1 MNNLADKKR
10 KLISFNIQNEQL
22 VLANM
27 IKSNKI
33 RRRLA
38 KELKP
43 YHFIGKKHRT
53 IFNILCRMVEKN
65 LDFDIDTFE
74 SLAAEKDEYGGASYV
89 LKLEA
94 LYQENANI
102 EHHVNILKADSV
114 KHHIKERRMEKL
126 IDILEDPHSDVSEI
140 NQIIDQIKEEVQANF
155 QTTLILSGIEL
166 RKNYWKDL
174 QERRKTSIF
183 VPSGIKG
190 LDRWLTE
197 GFARKKCSVWSAR
210 PGMGKTTTMANVAL
224 NLSRGIKNS
233 KGEIIVE
240 PKKVL
245 IAPLETGHI
254 SYLDIM
260 VSVLI
265 KERLEAEAE
274 TEQSALPKSMIGM
287 RLDRLVRYSD
297 QLTDQEMSL
306 IKWAMDEIFSNE
318 NLCFV
323 DNPALTLDELEAIL
337 EEGNYDV
344 CIVDLWERLADIEID
359 AAKLTKKLTRTQA
372 IAKRCNV
379 HIAIVH
385 QQRRSDSK
393 SKSKKPTMEA
403 LKNSGAYE
411 EISDLIVFMYRAK
424 YFDPTLEEDVIEY
437 IIAKQRRGAMNKSAF
452 HNFYADYGMIGE
464 YRKNYVEAEDIF

>member
-1 MNNLADKKR
+1 MAEKR
-10 KLISFNIQNEQL
+10 KLISFNVQNEQL
-22 VLANM
+22 VIANM
-27 IKSNKI
+27 LKSTKI
-33 RRRLA
+33 RRKLV

-43 YHFIGKKHRT
+43 YHFIGKKHRA

-74 SLAAEKDEYGGASYV
+74 SLATEKDEYGGASYV

-126 IDILEDPHSDVSEI
+126 IDVLEDPHSDVSEI

-155 QTTLILSGIEL
+155 QTTHILSGIEL

-233 KGEIIVE
+233 KGEIISE

-245 IAPLETGHI
+245 LVPLETGHI

-274 TEQSALPKSMIGM
+274 AEQSALPKSMIGM

-306 IKWAMDEIFSNE
+306 IKWAMNEIFSNE

-385 QQRRSDSK
+385 QQRRSDGK

-424 YFDPTLEEDVIEY
+424 YYDPSLDEDVIEY

-464 YRKNYVEAEDIF
+464 YRKNYVESEDIF

>member
-1 MNNLADKKR
+1 MADKKR

-233 KGEIIVE
+233 KGEIIAE

-372 IAKRCNV
+372 IAKHCNV
-379 HIAIVH
+379 HMAIVH
-385 QQRRSDSK
+385 QQRRSDGK
-393 SKSKKPTMEA
+393 SKNKKPTMEA

-411 EISDLIVFMYRAK
+411 EVADLVVFMYRAK
-424 YFDPTLEEDVIEY
+424 YYNPELEEDIIEY